1 MITRWILALGTVGL
15 GALVACGGSED
26 NSGGGSGAS
35 AATGGTINISPVGGS
50 GGVVGGAGG
59 NSGAG
64 GGSAA
69 GGASG
74 AGGAPT
80 GCNPNLGGTC
90 VGTAYAG
97 ENLPL
102 DIYIMFDQSCSMS
115 CPVERGGEGQC
126 CMGGPNPRIAPV
138 REAVA
143 RFLQDPASNGIGVGI
158 GYFGFMQSGRT
169 TCDPSDYSGPHVPVA
184 ALPGNAQAIINSV
197 NSAQPTGE
205 TPTGAAIRGACTY
218 ANGWKAQN
226 PSHIVVVLL
235 VTDGVPETP
244 SSQNCDPP
252 ASIDDAEQAAR
263 TCFAHDPSLPVYVLG
278 VGQALQNLNRIAQ
291 AGGTDQAYLVDSGDV
306 AAQVLQALNAIRQ
319 DATIPCQLQ
328 IPVAPP
334 GQPPVDLTKVNVA
347 YCGPS
352 QQPQVFFYVENPA
365 GCGTQSGWHYDD
377 PNNPTQIVLCP
388 NACTTV
394 AAPGG
399 TLSVSV
405 GCQRQPPPVQ

>member
-15 GALVACGGSED
+15 SALVACGSDDD
-26 NSGGGSGAS
+26 NAGGGTGATS
-35 AATGGTINISPVGGS
+35 AGGTFNPIGGA
-50 GGVVGGAGG
+50 GGVIGGAGG
-59 NSGAG
+59 NSGNGAG
-64 GGSAA
+64 GA

-74 AGGAPT
+74 AGGTPSS
-80 GCNPNLGGTC
+80 CSPNLGGSC

-158 GYFGFMQSGRT
+158 GYFGYMQAGNTS
-169 TCDPSDYSGPHVPVA
+169 CDPSRYSGPAVPIA
-184 ALPGNAQAIINSV
+184 PLPGNAQAVINSV

-226 PSHIVVVLL
+226 PSHVVVVLL

-244 SSQNCDPP
+244 SSNQCNPP
-252 ASIDDAEQAAR
+252 ASIDDAAQAAQ
-263 TCFAHDPSLPVYVLG
+263 TCFGHNPSLPVYVLG

-291 AGGTDQAYLVDSGDV
+291 SGGTNQAYLVDSGDV
-306 AAQVLQALNAIRQ
+306 TAQVLQALNAIRQ

-334 GQPPVDLTKVNVA
+334 GQPPVDLNKVNVS
-347 YCGPS
+347 YCGPG
-352 QQPQVFFYVENPA
+352 QQPQVFYYVENPA
-365 GCGTQSGWHYDD
+365 GCGTQSGWYF
-377 PNNPTQIVLCP
+377 NPDRSQILLCQ
-388 NACTTV
+388 NACSTV
-394 AAPGG
+394 SAPGG

-405 GCQRQPPPVQ
+405 GCQRQVPPVQ